1 MNKIKHI
8 FLLFCVMQ
16 ISWLFSQSP
25 NLINYQAIARDASG
39 TIIASSNIGL
49 KFKIIQGSPTGTVSY
64 EETNTV
70 TSSASGIFTV
80 AIGSGTP
87 VSGSLSTVDWANG
100 PFYIEISI
108 DPAGGTSYSVVG
120 VSQLLSVPYAL
131 YAAKSGSGSSM
142 PTGTVTGQTLYWN
155 QLGNKWEVD
164 NNLFNNG
171 NKVTVGDPFIS
182 NNKFKVVSFS
192 GADSSA
198 VFAYKA
204 NSNGNAAAVRGIA
217 TGNSANSGT
226 LTINPIMG
234 AHFVGYNSNS
244 AGTSL
249 GVLGQGVSPSG
260 DGVGVVAVGST
271 SSTANGFAVGLFASA
286 ISTNTYNAYA
296 AIFDKGKV
304 IIRDSLQYDITGSV
318 GDVLVRGP
326 GGRAYWGGGGAGPW
340 VRNLIAGSQ
349 NVQFNTNTDLL
360 NIGLPSG
367 ISANEKVHIHN
378 TSGDAYVNLSTSS
391 NFGRVGL
398 VFGEST
404 NWSHAFMSFDNSNNN
419 LSYRVGGKLV
429 MNHEGNIGSLHLGK
443 VPPTASSLSKLVVYD
458 SVLTAGSRPILKL
471 VNLSGTGTGPAGMF
485 LGEGTGSGVGL
496 GYIKL
501 GAQEYFRIS
510 DPTLVSSHYFTFKKT
525 GEFYP
530 GSDGASTG
538 LGFVK
543 GGPGITNDLII
554 SGPSQASIVFDG
566 HLKAAGPNPTV
577 SVNTSGTNL
586 SSFPFTVTLTGGNNN
601 DIKGSLRAVNTFSL
615 VFQIYSSSSDELAM
629 TVLFNRPY
637 ANPPTVVVS
646 PKNDIMGLS
655 YFTTIMAGNAGF
667 VIHVRN
673 QSNSGVSVNTATPFE
688 FNYIVIE

>member
-1 MNKIKHI
+1 MRI
-8 FLLFCVMQ
+8 LLSFILTLC
-16 ISWLFSQSP
+16 ISAALSQAP
-25 NLINYQAIARDASG
+25 NYINYQAIARDASG
-39 TIIASSNIGL
+39 TIIASASIGI
-49 KFKIIQGSPTGTVSY
+49 KFKIIQGTPTGTVSY

-80 AIGSGTP
+80 AIGNGTP

-100 PFYIEISI
+100 PFYIEVSI

-131 YAAKSGSGSSM
+131 YAAKAGSGSAM
-142 PTGTVTGQTLYWN
+142 PTGTLTGQTLYWN
-155 QLGNKWEVD
+155 QVGNKWEVD

-171 NKVTVGDPFIS
+171 NKVTVGDPFIT

-204 NSNGNAAAVRGIA
+204 NSNGNAAAVRGLA
-217 TGNSANSGT
+217 TGNSANSGSI
-226 LTINPIMG
+226 TINPIMG
-234 AHFVGYNSNS
+234 AHFVGYNTNN

-260 DGVGVVAVGST
+260 DGVGIAAIGST
-271 SSTANGFAVGLFASA
+271 SSTANGLAVGLFASA

-304 IIRDSLQYDITGSV
+304 IIRDSLQYDLAGSV

-378 TSGDAYVNLSTSS
+378 TTGDAYVNLSTSS
-391 NFGRVGL
+391 NSGRVGL
-398 VFGEST
+398 VFGENS

-419 LSYRVGGKLV
+419 LSYRVGGKLLIH
-429 MNHEGNIGSLHLGK
+429 HEGNIGSLHLGK
-443 VPPTASSLSKLVVYD
+443 VPPSASSLSKLVVYD

-471 VNLSGTGTGPAGMF
+471 VNLSSSGTGPAGMF
-485 LGEGTGSGVGL
+485 LGEGTGSGIGL
-496 GYIKL
+496 GYIRL
-501 GAQEYFRIS
+501 GVQEYFRIS
-510 DPTLVSSHYFTFKKT
+510 DPSLVSNHYFTFKKT

-530 GSDGASTG
+530 GSDGVSTG

-543 GGPGITNDLII
+543 GGPGVTNDLLI

-566 HLKAAGPNPTV
+566 HLKAAGPVPTV
-577 SVNTSGTNL
+577 SVSTSGTNL
-586 SSFPFTVTLTGGNNN
+586 SSFPFTVTLTGPNNN
-601 DIKGSLRAVNTFSL
+601 DIKGSLRAVNTFSF
-615 VFQIYSSSSDELAM
+615 VFQTYTASLDDLSM

-646 PKNDIMGLS
+646 PKNDIMGLT
-655 YFTTIMAGNAGF
+655 YFTTVMAGNTGF

-673 QSNSGVSVNTATPFE
+673 QSNSGVPVNTATPFE

>member
-1 MNKIKHI
+1 MRKFI
-8 FLLFCVMQ
+8 LLILSMFSVG
-16 ISWLFSQSP
+16 LFSQSP
-25 NLINYQAIARDASG
+25 NQINYQAIARDASG
-39 TIIASSNIGL
+39 TIIASSNIGV
-49 KFKIIQGSPTGTVSY
+49 KFKIIQGTPTGTVSY

-70 TSSASGIFTV
+70 TSSSSGIFTV
-80 AIGSGTP
+80 AIGAGTP
-87 VSGSLSTVDWANG
+87 VSGSMSTVDWANG
-100 PFYIEISI
+100 PYYIEVSI

-131 YAAKSGSGSSM
+131 YAAKAGGSSAM
-142 PTGTVTGQTLYWN
+142 PTGTTTGQTMYWN

-164 NNLFNNG
+164 NNLLNNG
-171 NKVTVGDPFIS
+171 NKVTIGDPFIT
-182 NNKFKVVSFS
+182 NNKLKVVSYS
-192 GADSSA
+192 GADSA
-198 VFAYKA
+198 AILAYKP
-204 NSNGNAAAVRGIA
+204 NSNGNAAAVRA
-217 TGNSANSGT
+217 FASGNSANSGSI
-226 LTINPIMG
+226 TINPIMG
-234 AHFVGYNSNS
+234 GHFVAFNGNAS
-244 AGTSL
+244 GTAIGL
-249 GVLGQGVSPSG
+249 VGHGTSPSG
-260 DGVGVVAVGST
+260 DAVGLTAIGSS
-271 SSTANGFAVGLFASA
+271 SSTANGLSVGLYATA
-286 ISTNTYNAYA
+286 IGTNTYNSYA
-296 AIFDKGKV
+296 AIFEKGKV
-304 IIRDSLQYDITGSV
+304 IIRDSLQYDIPGSV
-318 GDVLVRGP
+318 GNVLVRGL
-326 GGRAYWGGGGAGPW
+326 GGKAYWGTGGAGPW
-340 VRNLIAGSQ
+340 VRNLISGNQ
-349 NVQFNTNTDLL
+349 NVQFNTNSDLL

-378 TSGDAYVNLSTSS
+378 TSGDAYINLSTSS

-429 MNHEGNIGSLHLGK
+429 MHHEGNAGSLHLGK
-443 VPPTASSLSKLVVYD
+443 VPTSASSLSKLVVYD

-471 VNLSGTGTGPAGMF
+471 VNLSGSGTGPAGMF

-530 GSDGASTG
+530 GSDGVATG
-538 LGFVK
+538 LGFIK
-543 GGPGITNDLII
+543 GGSGITNDLIV

-566 HLKAAGPNPTV
+566 HLKAAGPTPTV
-577 SVNTSGTNL
+577 SVSTSGTNL
-586 SSFPFTVTLTGGNNN
+586 SAFPFTVTFTGGNNN
-601 DIKGSLRAVNTFSL
+601 DIKGSLRAINTFSF
-615 VFQIYSSSSDELAM
+615 VFQMYSTSSDELTM

-646 PKNDIMGLS
+646 PKNDIMGLT
-655 YFTTIMAGNAGF
+655 YFTTITAGNTGF
-667 VIHVRN
+667 LIHVRN

>member
-64 EETNTV
+64 EETNTI

-80 AIGSGTP
+80 AIGGGTP
-87 VSGSLSTVDWANG
+87 VSGSMSTVDWANG
-100 PFYIEISI
+100 PFYIEVSI

-182 NNKFKVVSFS
+182 NNKFKVVSYS
-192 GADSSA
+192 GADSAA

-204 NSNGNAAAVRGIA
+204 FSNGNAAAVRGVA
-217 TGNSANSGT
+217 TGSSANSGT

-234 AHFVGYNSNS
+234 GHFVGYNVN
-244 AGTSL
+244 ALGTSL

-260 DGVGVVAVGST
+260 DGVGVAAVGST
-271 SSTANGFAVGLFASA
+271 SSTANGLAVGLYASA

-304 IIRDSLQYDITGSV
+304 IIRDSLQYDIVGSV

-326 GGRAYWGGGGAGPW
+326 GGKAYWGGGGAGPW

-378 TSGDAYVNLSTSS
+378 TSGDAYINLSTSS
-391 NFGRVGL
+391 NFGRVGF

-501 GAQEYFRIS
+501 GTQEYFRIS

-554 SGPSQASIVFDG
+554 SGPAQASIVFDG
-566 HLKAAGPNPTV
+566 HLKAAGPSPTV

-646 PKNDIMGLS
+646 PKNDIMGLT

-673 QSNSGVSVNTATPFE
+673 QSNSGVPVNTATPFE

>member
-1 MNKIKHI
+1 MRKFII
-8 FLLFCVMQ
+8 LILCA
-16 ISWLFSQSP
+16 ISLGMFSQSP

-39 TIIASSNIGL
+39 TIIASANIGL
-49 KFKIIQGSPTGTVSY
+49 KFKIIQGTPTGSVSY
-64 EETNTV
+64 EETNTA
-70 TSSASGIFTV
+70 TSSSSGIFTV
-80 AIGSGTP
+80 AIGAGTP
-87 VSGSLSTVDWANG
+87 VSGSMSTVDWANG
-100 PFYIEISI
+100 PYYIEVSV

-131 YAAKSGSGSSM
+131 YAAKAGGGSAM
-142 PTGTVTGQTLYWN
+142 PTGTTTGQTMYWN

-164 NNLFNNG
+164 NNLSNNG
-171 NKVTVGDPFIS
+171 NKVTIGDPFIT
-182 NNKFKVVSFS
+182 NNKLKVVSYS

-198 VFAYKA
+198 ILAYKA

-217 TGNSANSGT
+217 SGNSANSGSI
-226 LTINPIMG
+226 TINPIMG
-234 AHFVGYNSNS
+234 GHFVGYNGNNS
-244 AGTSL
+244 GTAL
-249 GVLGQGVSPSG
+249 GVLSQGTSPSG
-260 DGVGVVAVGST
+260 DAVGLVAIGSS
-271 SSTANGFAVGLFASA
+271 SSTASGISVGLYATAVG
-286 ISTNTYNAYA
+286 TNTYNSYA
-296 AIFDKGKV
+296 AIFEKGKV
-304 IIRDSLQYDITGSV
+304 IIRDSLQYDIAGSV
-318 GDVLVRGP
+318 GDVLVRGV
-326 GGRAYWGGGGAGPW
+326 GGKAYWGAGGAGPW
-340 VRNLIAGSQ
+340 VRNLISGSQ
-349 NVQFNTNTDLL
+349 NVQFNTNSDLL

-378 TSGDAYVNLSTSS
+378 TSGDAYINLSTSS

-429 MNHEGNIGSLHLGK
+429 LNHEGNIGSLHLGK
-443 VPPTASSLSKLVVYD
+443 VPPSASSLSKLVVYD

-471 VNLSGTGTGPAGMF
+471 VNLSGSGTGPAGMF

-501 GAQEYFRIS
+501 GVQEYFRIS
-510 DPTLVSSHYFTFKKT
+510 DPSLVTNHYFTFKKT

-530 GSDGASTG
+530 GSDGVATG
-538 LGFVK
+538 LGFIK
-543 GGPGITNDLII
+543 GGPGATNDLIV

-566 HLKAAGPNPTV
+566 HLKAAGPTPTV
-577 SVNTSGTNL
+577 SVSTSGTNL
-586 SSFPFTVTLTGGNNN
+586 TSFPFTATLTGGNNN

-615 VFQIYSSSSDELAM
+615 VFQMYSSSSDELSM

-646 PKNDIMGLS
+646 PKNDIMGLT

-673 QSNSGVSVNTATPFE
+673 QSNSGVPVNTATPFE